1 MIAVRVTVPIACW
14 RKGHSRELL
23 ETELLPPP
31 STCYG
36 FLLSLVGETERARHR
51 GARVTAGL
59 LNAPSKS
66 TVLRTLWQIKDAGA
80 PQGNGQN
87 AGPDFQQLLAGAQ
100 LVVWCDSADEP
111 GGHETLEAKVEG
123 GLARP
128 ESVERF
134 GGLSLGEST
143 HLVNDVNL
151 LADATAPDGCR
162 AFVAE
167 VNGTLT
173 LPVWVDHVGS
183 LGTQYVTG
191 VLREKV
197 KRPAR
202 EQIPMIPLAEPPL
215 AGREAHRPRSHRLS

>member
-1 MIAVRVTVPIACW
+1 MIAVRVTVPVACW

-23 ETELLPPP
+23 ETEALPPP

-36 FLLSLVGETERARHR
+36 FLLSLVGEADRERHR

-59 LNAPSKS
+59 LNAPAKS

-87 AGPDFQQLLAGAQ
+87 AGPDFQQLLLNAE
-100 LVVWCDSADEP
+100 LVLWCDSADEP
-111 GGHETLEAKVEG
+111 GGHETLEARVER
-123 GLARP
+123 GLRRP

-151 LADATAPDGCR
+151 LPDATAPADCR
-162 AFVAE
+162 TFVEEAH
-167 VNGTLT
+167 GTLT

-183 LGTQYVTG
+183 LGTRYVTG
-191 VLREKV
+191 ALRERV
-197 KRPAR
+197 KRPERAQMPQILPVDVAPPER
-202 EQIPMIPLAEPPL
+202 EP
-215 AGREAHRPRSHRLS
+215 RRPRRPG